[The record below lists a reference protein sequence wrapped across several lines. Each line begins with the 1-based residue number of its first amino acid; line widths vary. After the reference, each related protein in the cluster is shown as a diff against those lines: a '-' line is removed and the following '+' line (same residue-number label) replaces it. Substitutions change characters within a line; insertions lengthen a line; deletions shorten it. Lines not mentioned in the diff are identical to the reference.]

1 MAKKIALA
9 LLLMF
14 TGSMAVMAQQS
25 IAKKIYRIEGEP
37 MSATT
42 PIDPEEF
49 FPKLLDSIII
59 DQLNFV
65 LDERDCEPLQFRQ
78 LMFSVANE
86 QSEYMAMMAKEDPN
100 AKLNQPV
107 GERMQA
113 FGGSTEAAEI
123 TAKINV
129 VKGKQELTY
138 FQMAEELVFRWM
150 TNSKMAAMFES
161 TNYQYIGV
169 SSHIDFD
176 GKRVYVTVVL
186 GNFRSFNEG
195 MRNRDQMKIPYTVK
209 NMGLDVYDPEV
220 CKRVNRMT
228 NLNEFRD
235 ALVVE
240 GQEVYIDME
249 SAKPLQKLLRNSS
262 DALALD
268 ILQREQYDCR
278 LERNI
283 IDYNRFN
290 RGVLTKPVKAK
301 KLFKKNLAPKS
312 GRPKAIRTK
321 VADLPVG
328 VDLDNSEINLL
339 IVQDGAVCTSVQ
351 KSFIYPIKGT
361 YKNNV
366 KLLADTISIN
376 SRFGGYKPVPDSA
389 DLEFVIPFKGNK
401 ADYNESDIEPFL
413 EALEQPDFNILSMKI
428 TAYSSV
434 EGSDSVNRALQRRR
448 AESIVKALE
457 KRQMDSTTTE
467 IITDYNWD
475 DFKNDIRSTKYS
487 QLAHLSIEQVQDTIL
502 KKNLAKELEPILQ
515 KHRFARI
522 SMRIVYDVT
531 GKNERP
537 FVLRKFSEACDSSDR
552 VLALSIQKLVMKRIL
567 SGDYTP
573 DALDEMRIPATPEFS
588 GLAMNDLWLRH
599 RLGQVK
605 DSELKEKISDLAAMN
620 PYNEYIAFNNLLMQ
634 ISYPDGLFKDIGGRL
649 QSDIDRLYS
658 TTLKKETIDKLN
670 LRLQL
675 RTISEVDS
683 VTHVRSI
690 KTACVDRIKKIVDV
704 KTESMD
710 NSLKLAELFL
720 DNKDYMLTIKTLEP
734 WVATTN
740 NMQILLTYVSLCS
753 LFENLMHTAAFD
765 AAMSRIQQVEPETY
779 CKLLSGKGEGFSL
792 RVFEN
797 ENVKSDY
804 CKYCNQSTSG
814 N

>member
-1 MAKKIALA
+1 MAKRIALA
-9 LLLMF
+9 FLLLF
-14 TGSMAVMAQQS
+14 AGQLTATAQQS
-25 IAKKIYRIEGEP
+25 VARKIYHIEGEP
-37 MSATT
+37 MAAIT

-49 FPKLLDSIII
+49 YPKLLDSIII
-59 DQLNFV
+59 DQINYILY
-65 LDERDCEPLQFRQ
+65 ERDCEPLQFRQ
-78 LMFSVANE
+78 LMFAVANE
-86 QSEYMAMMAKEDPN
+86 QSEYMAMMAKDDPN
-100 AKLNQPV
+100 AKLKLPV

-113 FGGSTEAAEI
+113 FGGSNEADEI

-129 VKGKQELTY
+129 VKGKQELSY
-138 FQMAEELVFRWM
+138 YQMAEELVFRWM
-150 TNSKMAAMFES
+150 SNSKMAALFES
-161 TNYQYIGV
+161 TKYRYIGV
-169 SSHIDFD
+169 SSHIDTD
-176 GKRVYVTVVL
+176 GKRVFVSVVL

-195 MRNRDQMKIPYTVK
+195 MRNRDQLKVPYTVK

-228 NLNEFRD
+228 NLHEFRD

-240 GQEVYIDME
+240 GQQVYIDME
-249 SAKPLQKLLRNSS
+249 SAKTLQKLLRNNT
-262 DALALD
+262 DGLALD
-268 ILQREQYDCR
+268 ILQKEQYDCN

-283 IDYNRFN
+283 LDYNRFN

-301 KLFKKNLAPKS
+301 KLFKKNLAPKQ
-312 GRPKAIRTK
+312 GRPKAIRAK
-321 VADLPVG
+321 VADLPPE
-328 VDLDNSEINLL
+328 VDLAKSEINLL
-339 IVQDGAVCTSVQ
+339 IVQDGAVCTSVP

-366 KLLADTISIN
+366 KLLADTISLN

-413 EALEQPDFNILSMKI
+413 EALEQRDFKILNMSI

-434 EGSDSVNRALQRRR
+434 EGSDSVNRALQHRR

-457 KRQMDSTTTE
+457 KRQMDSTETE
-467 IITDYNWD
+467 IVTDYNWD
-475 DFKNDIRSTKYS
+475 DFATDIRTTKYS
-487 QLAHLSIEQVQDTIL
+487 YLAHLSVEQVQDTIL
-502 KKNLAKELEPILQ
+502 KKGLAKELEPILQ

-522 SMRIVYDVT
+522 KMRIVYDVT

-537 FVLRKFSEACDSSDR
+537 FVLRKFAEACDSSDR

-567 SGDYTP
+567 KGEYTP
-573 DALDEMRIPATPEFS
+573 DALNEMRIPTTAEFA
-588 GLAMNDLWLRH
+588 GLAMNDLWLRY

-605 DSELKEKISDLAAMN
+605 DAELKEKIEALAALN
-620 PYNEYIAFNNLLMQ
+620 PYNEYIAFNEILMQ
-634 ISYPDGLFKDIGGRL
+634 VNYPDGLFKDIGSRL

-683 VTHVRSI
+683 VTHVRSV

-734 WVATTN
+734 WVAVTN

-753 LFENLMHTAAFD
+753 MFENQMHTAAFD
-765 AAMSRIQQVEPETY
+765 AAMSQIQQIDPDTF
-779 CKLLSGKGEGFSL
+779 CKLLNGSGEGFSL

-797 ENVKSDY
+797 ENVKSGY
-804 CKYCNQSTSG
+804 CKTCGQNQA
-814 N
+814 NR

>member
-1 MAKKIALA
+1 MAKKLA
-9 LLLMF
+9 ICLLLMVL
-14 TGSMAVMAQQS
+14 GVLACDAQQNVGR
-25 IAKKIYRIEGEP
+25 KIYQIEGEP

-42 PIDPEEF
+42 QIDPEEF

-59 DQLNFV
+59 DQINSILY
-65 LDERDCEPLQFRQ
+65 ERDCEPLQSRQ

-86 QSEYMAMMAKEDPN
+86 QSEYMAMMANEDPN
-100 AKLNQPV
+100 AKLKLPV
-107 GERMQA
+107 GDRLQT
-113 FGGSTEAAEI
+113 FGGSSEAIEI

-129 VKGKQELTY
+129 VKGKQPMGY

-150 TNSKMAAMFES
+150 SNSKLAAMFES
-161 TNYQYIGV
+161 VNYQYIGV
-169 SSHIDFD
+169 SSHIDAD
-176 GKRVYVTVVL
+176 GKRVYVSVVL

-195 MRNRDQMKIPYTVK
+195 MRNRDQLKVPYLVK
-209 NMGLDVYDPEV
+209 NGGLDVYDPEV

-228 NLNEFRD
+228 NLHEFRD

-240 GQEVYIDME
+240 GREVYIDME
-249 SAKPLQKLLRNSS
+249 SAKPLQKLLRNKN

-268 ILQREQYDCR
+268 ILQKEQYACG

-290 RGVLTKPVKAK
+290 RGVLTKQCKSK
-301 KLFKKNLAPKS
+301 KLFKKNLAAKA
-312 GRPKAIRTK
+312 GNPKAIKAK
-321 VADLPVG
+321 VADLPPEVN
-328 VDLDNSEINLL
+328 LDNSEINLL
-339 IVQDGAVCTSVQ
+339 IVQDGAVCASVQ

-361 YKNNV
+361 YKNTV

-376 SRFGGYKPVPDSA
+376 SRFGYKPVPDSA
-389 DLEFVIPFKGNK
+389 DLEFVVPFKGNK
-401 ADYNESDIEPFL
+401 AEYDESDIEPFL
-413 EALEQPDFNILSMKI
+413 EALDQPDFNILNMSI

-434 EGSDSVNRALQRRR
+434 EGSDSVNRNLQQRR
-448 AESIVKALE
+448 AESIVKALK
-457 KRQMDSTTTE
+457 KRQMDSTETE
-467 IITDYNWD
+467 IVTDYNWD
-475 DFKNDIRSTKYS
+475 DFVTDIRPTKYS
-487 QLAHLSIEQVQDTIL
+487 YLSRLTIEQVQDTIA

-522 SMRIVYDVT
+522 QMRIVYDIT
-531 GKNERP
+531 GANERP
-537 FVLRKFSEACDSSDR
+537 FVARKFAEACDSSDR
-552 VLALSIQKLVMKRIL
+552 SLALSIQKFVMRRIL
-567 SGDYTP
+567 TGKYP
-573 DALDEMRIPATPEFS
+573 AEALNDLRIPTTPEFA
-588 GLAMNDLWLRH
+588 GLAMNDLWMRH
-599 RLGQVK
+599 RLGQIK
-605 DSELKEKISDLAAMN
+605 DLELKEKVAELAASN
-620 PYNEYIAFNNLLMQ
+620 PYNEYIAFNDILMQ
-634 ISYPDGLFKDIGGRL
+634 INYPDGLFKDLGSRL
-649 QSDIDRLYS
+649 QSGVERLYS
-658 TTLKKETIDKLN
+658 TTLRKETVDKLN

-704 KTESMD
+704 KTETME

-734 WVATTN
+734 WVASTT

-753 LFENLMHTAAFD
+753 LFENQMHTAAFD
-765 AAMSRIQQVEPETY
+765 SAMSRIRELEPETY

-804 CKYCNQSTSG
+804 CKTCAETK
-814 N
+814 